1 MRGVYTLIID
11 LKETL
16 SFNLKSLGNLSFEKG
31 TWIYIGSAMG
41 NGSSNLL
48 EISHLRKEHGF
59 TLVLQ
64 WAMVPQVLKIASH
77 DIFVLRKL
85 SIGT

>member
-41 NGSSNLL
+41 NGSTSL
-48 EISHLRKEHGF
+48 ENR
-59 TLVLQ
+59 
-64 WAMVPQVLKIASH
+64 IARHFRS
-77 DIFVLRKL
+77 
-85 SIGT
+85 

>member
-1 MRGVYTLIID
+1 MYCPKCSQRNRRGNRMRGVYTLIID

-41 NGSSNLL
+41 NGSTSL
-48 EISHLRKEHGF
+48 ENR
-59 TLVLQ
+59 
-64 WAMVPQVLKIASH
+64 IARHFRS
-77 DIFVLRKL
+77 
-85 SIGT
+85 